1 MNDLGFHLL
10 LFLFSGGIIVVMASL
25 FNAPD
30 DKEAFR
36 TLPKRMAYFVM
47 GCSLVAG
54 IMLVL
59 EHTLA
64 AVG

>member
-1 MNDLGFHLL
+1 
-10 LFLFSGGIIVVMASL
+10 
-25 FNAPD
+25 
-30 DKEAFR
+30 
-36 TLPKRMAYFVM
+36 RMAYFVM